1 MAFAPF
7 TGKSGGTIIKFNG
20 VTLLG
25 WRKISIAED
34 GRPLPAMLDITDA
47 GDAAY
52 TFVAD
57 PLGGKGSRSAT
68 VTVEG
73 LLSEQD
79 HQDGATGWLQFSKGD
94 TYSLVITTK
103 SGGDEWTETCT
114 LKSFVVG
121 AEVATLIPYT
131 ATFTCSNGSGTWA
144 TDVP

>member
-79 HQDGATGWLQFSKGD
+79 HQDGRQRG
-94 TYSLVITTK
+94 V
-103 SGGDEWTETCT
+103 GG
-114 LKSFVVG
+114 
-121 AEVATLIPYT
+121 AHQA
-131 ATFTCSNGSGTWA
+131 
-144 TDVP
+144 